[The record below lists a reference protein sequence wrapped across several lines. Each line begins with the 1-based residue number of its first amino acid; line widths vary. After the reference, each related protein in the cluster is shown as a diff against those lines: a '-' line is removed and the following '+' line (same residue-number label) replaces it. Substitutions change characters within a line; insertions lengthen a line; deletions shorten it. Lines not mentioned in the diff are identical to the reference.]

1 LFAIGAIRRT
11 TKRQAIAHSPP
22 GHYSLIEVSHN
33 RKSKEDARMGK
44 ATNSRKTPLLSRATI
59 TTKGQITL
67 PSAVRRQLGLKP
79 GDQVGFAEGRLIALP
94 RRDDL
99 SGLDAAAQREKS
111 LDR

>member
-1 LFAIGAIRRT
+1 
-11 TKRQAIAHSPP
+11 
-22 GHYSLIEVSHN
+22 
-33 RKSKEDARMGK
+33 MGK

-99 SGLDAAAQREKS
+99 AGSMPPRSGRSLSIDELREQVAGE
-111 LDR
+111 LADRYATPHVKPASRR